1 MWLISWTLSA
11 GSEAAAFAAPVANVV
26 VAATVSVSRSARR
39 LILPLANSSSLVA
52 MKPSMVVLPLL
63 APERVLLDRIRDLD
77 VVIERIVD
85 VQAAVPS
92 RLRSASEDWPPDCA

>member
-11 GSEAAAFAAPVANVV
+11 GSEAAFAAPVANVV